1 MSTVL
6 DIPAHMLNTVED
18 FIDSG
23 RRLAVACLGNELR
36 GDDIVGKI
44 VCERLSESCDGKIYI
59 VYAGPDAASI
69 IGLALEGYN
78 VLVVDAVIRRRGRIG
93 DIGDIII
100 ATAEELSED
109 ENLLPSTHLLPV
121 NKLARYLGPRL
132 LIVGVN
138 VNPHNLGLGD
148 KASKEVVR
156 AARALSDLL
165 ARVLQC

>member
-1 MSTVL
+1 MNTVL
-6 DIPAHMLNTVED
+6 DIPAHMLNIVKD
-18 FIDSG
+18 FVDSS
-23 RRLAVACLGNELR
+23 RRLAVVCLGNELR

-69 IGLALEGYN
+69 IGLALEGYK
-78 VLVVDAVIRRRGRIG
+78 VLVVDAVIRRKGG
-93 DIGDIII
+93 IGDIII
-100 ATAEELSED
+100 ATTEELSED

-121 NKLARYLGPRL
+121 SRLARYLGPRL

-138 VNPHNLGLGD
+138 VNPRNLGLGD

-156 AARALSDLL
+156 AARALADLL
-165 ARVLQC
+165 AGVLQC

>member
-1 MSTVL
+1 MNTVHGV
-6 DIPAHMLNTVED
+6 PAHILNTVKD
-18 FIDSG
+18 FVDSG
-23 RRLAVACLGNELR
+23 KRLAVVCLGNELR

-44 VCERLSESCDGKIYI
+44 VCERLSESCNGKIYI
-59 VYAGPDAASI
+59 VYAGPDAANI

-78 VLVVDAVIRRRGRIG
+78 VLVVDAVIHRRGGIG
-93 DIGDIII
+93 DIVI

-121 NKLARYLGPRL
+121 NRLARYLGPRL

-165 ARVLQC
+165 ARALQC